1 MFAVITPALMVGA
14 FAERIK
20 FSGFIIFVIFCLSF
34 LLICAF
40 FILSGYLASY
50 LHLAGITWW
59 SFTIIVGILI
69 LGLFGL
75 LSQRLNSGN

>member
-1 MFAVITPALMVGA
+1 MDTDWFIGLGVI
-14 FAERIK
+14 
-20 FSGFIIFVIFCLSF
+20 FIILVIFCLSF

-40 FILSGYLASY
+40 FILSGYLGSY